1 MSDIIKDAL
10 SSRIRWTHKN
20 IISLGEALTEAQ
32 FAQQPGPTS
41 PPIGWHLWHV
51 SRWADRFQ
59 ASFQVESLEG
69 SYQILLAAELWKK
82 EDLAQQWGLRGE
94 NLGLWETGAT
104 MSAEAAASFAA
115 VGKSALSDYGRR
127 VFEAAE
133 ETIGSL
139 EDEMLTE
146 SRFSILPQLKL
157 GPDKQPELVGDRDTT
172 VFDELLF
179 HATHAGRHLGMME
192 ALRGALFEVSGSV
205 SM

>member
-1 MSDIIKDAL
+1 MSEIVKDAL
-10 SSRIRWTHKN
+10 SSRTRWTHAN
-20 IISLGEALTEAQ
+20 IMSLGEALTEAQ
-32 FAQQPGPTS
+32 FARQPGTTS

-69 SYQILLAAELWKK
+69 SYQVLLAAELWKK
-82 EDLAQQWGLRGE
+82 EDLAQKWGLRGE

-104 MSAEAAASFAA
+104 MSAEAAASVAA
-115 VGKSALSDYGRR
+115 VGKSVLSDYARR

-133 ETIGSL
+133 QTISSL
-139 EDEMLTE
+139 EDEMLTA
-146 SRFSILPQLKL
+146 SRFSILPRLKL
-157 GPDKQPELVGDRDTT
+157 ESDKTPRVVGDRNTT

-192 ALRGALFEVSGSV
+192 ALRGALFEVPGSV